1 MHPEVGSA
9 DIFLHIRVVV
19 GIVLGL
25 GITRLLTGVAA
36 FVQHPGRQKLYWVH
50 LAWVLSLLLTLVHFW
65 WWEFRLVGLSH
76 WNFGIYIF
84 VIAYAILLFLLC
96 ALLFPTDIAEYEGYE
111 DYFISRRRWFFG
123 VFAATMVFD
132 FVDTLLK
139 GEANFARY
147 GGEYEIRMP
156 VYLLLSIIAMV
167 TSDRRFHGAFVIA
180 SLVYQVSWILRLFYT
195 LT

>member
-1 MHPEVGSA
+1 MQPHDVPA

-19 GIVLGL
+19 GIILGL

-50 LAWVLSLLLTLVHFW
+50 LAWVFSLLLTLVHFW
-65 WWEFRLVGLSH
+65 WWEFRLVGLDH

-96 ALLFPTDIAEYEGYE
+96 ALLFPTDITEYAGYE

-123 VFAATMVFD
+123 VFALTMIFD
-132 FVDTLLK
+132 YVDTLLK
-139 GEANFARY
+139 GAAHYATY
-147 GGEYEIRMP
+147 GVEYDIRVP
-156 VYLLLSIIAMV
+156 AYLLLAIIAMI
-167 TSDRRFHGAFVIA
+167 TPNRWFHGAFVIA
-180 SLVYQVSWILRLFYT
+180 SLIYQVSWILRLFYT
-195 LT
+195 LY